1 MSILGDLPVIGG
13 LFGGG
18 SSSGGFTPLAPPQQY
33 TPNMGRLNEA
43 QDLLFNKATTDP
55 KNISKSGQLQLDLLK
70 NRFVGDQGQLRA
82 ANQGATDTGI
92 SNATLFGADR
102 GSINRMTN
110 AGARAGANAMQG
122 LFSNNSNQQ
131 LMTQASDFA
140 RQDSERNQA
149 LQNIMGTASSAIA
162 PVNEANMFN
171 TQQNNQ
177 YTLANAQGQA
187 LQGQADAQ
195 KRKAGIGALGAVAGG
210 LFGAT
215 AGGGLGAKLGAS
227 GGMAFGN
234 ALGGLFG

>member
-1 MSILGDLPVIGG
+1 MNILGDLPVIGG

-33 TPNMGRLNEA
+33 TPTMGRLNEA

-55 KNISKSGQLQLDLLK
+55 TKLSKSGQLQLDLLN
-70 NRFVGDQGQLRA
+70 NRFIGDQSQLRA

-149 LQNIMGTASSAIA
+149 LQNIMGTAGSAIA
-162 PVNEANMFN
+162 PLNEANMFN
-171 TQQNNQ
+171 TQQTNQ
-177 YTLANAQGQA
+177 YNLANAQGQA
-187 LQGQADAQ
+187 LQNQADAK
-195 KRKAGIGALGAVAGG
+195 KRSGFLSAAGGIAGGIFGGPIGASAGS
-210 LFGAT
+210 AI
-215 AGGGLGAKLGAS
+215 
-227 GGMAFGN
+227 GGM
-234 ALGGLFG
+234 L